1 VNRALFRLALRRL
14 LLRRR
19 SILLALAP
27 MLAALVAVVQAADGT
42 ADAKAFSSLM
52 EQLFLPTILP
62 FLALV
67 IGASAIGEERDD
79 GTILYL
85 TSTPLSR
92 LAIVLPAIVAAALTT
107 IVLCLPGLAIVIAL
121 SQGDDFSASASAW
134 AIASVVAGA
143 CAYTAVFGA
152 LSLRVKRPVVI
163 GLIYVL
169 FWEGSIATFAP
180 SARWLSLAAYQRA
193 VVAGGLPEFTDYNV
207 PAIGAFA
214 AAAVSSA
221 SWRPETNGA
230 VRDPPRHHPPH
241 HDGRNPRDGRR
252 CRGRSRRDR
261 NDDRCRRGGCPCSGR
276 CCSTR
281 LGSSTSMEGP
291 ARATKAGVRSGP
303 IGTRSGLHTRRG

>member
-1 VNRALFRLALRRL
+1 MNRALFRLALRRL

-19 SILLALAP
+19 SLLLAFAP
-27 MLAALVAVVQAADGT
+27 LLAALVAVVQAAGGT
-42 ADAKAFSSLM
+42 ADARAFASLM

-85 TSTPLSR
+85 ASTPLPR

-193 VVAGGLPEFTDYNV
+193 VVAGGLP
-207 PAIGAFA
+207 AIHRLQRAG
-214 AAAVSSA
+214 
-221 SWRPETNGA
+221 
-230 VRDPPRHHPPH
+230 D
-241 HDGRNPRDGRR
+241 RR
-252 CRGRSRRDR
+252 V
-261 NDDRCRRGGCPCSGR
+261 RRGGRCSRESRRWPPGGVAGASRTSSCPRPGR
-276 CCSTR
+276 
-281 LGSSTSMEGP
+281 GSMVG
-291 ARATKAGVRSGP
+291 A
-303 IGTRSGLHTRRG
+303 

>member
-19 SILLALAP
+19 SVLLALAP
-27 MLAALVAVVQAADGT
+27 LLAAFVAVVQAAGGT

-62 FLALV
+62 FMALV
-67 IGASAIGEERDD
+67 IGSSAIGEERDD

-85 TSTPLSR
+85 ASTPLAR
-92 LAIVLPAIVAAALTT
+92 LAIVLPAIVAAAFTT

-134 AIASVVAGA
+134 AIVSVVTGA
-143 CAYTAVFGA
+143 CAYSAAFGA

-180 SARWLSLAAYQRA
+180 SARWLSLGAYTRA

-207 PAIGAFA
+207 PAIGALA
-214 AAAVSSA
+214 AAALLA
-221 SWRPETNGA
+221 A
-230 VRDPPRHHPPH
+230 VAAVATWWC
-241 HDGRNPRDGRR
+241 GRR
-252 CRGRSRRDR
+252 LAHLEL
-261 NDDRCRRGGCPCSGR
+261 P
-276 CCSTR
+276 
-281 LGSSTSMEGP
+281 
-291 ARATKAGVRSGP
+291 
-303 IGTRSGLHTRRG
+303 